1 MESSIK
7 NNYSGVKLYSKNK
20 KSKTLIWWAESTF
33 KINSDGKVMIE
44 IFFGQDGRYYI

>member
-1 MESSIK
+1 MLY
-7 NNYSGVKLYSKNK
+7 NNKKLYSKNK
-20 KSKTLIWWAESTF
+20 KSKTLILWAESTF

>member
-1 MESSIK
+1 MLY
-7 NNYSGVKLYSKNK
+7 NNKKLYSKNK

-33 KINSDGKVMIE
+33 KINSDCKVMIE